1 VIYYTNSSAN
11 ALNGFELV
19 YSCEDAAFV
28 TAGFTPF
35 NRCFGT
41 CFGSKKHM
49 DMEIPIEKE
58 IVAISIC
65 IGNFAL
71 RMMKFKLN
79 DGTILSPK
87 EIDGSGCK
95 DEKFYDLT
103 GRLIGFKTKLS
114 HMPL

>member
-1 VIYYTNSSAN
+1 
-11 ALNGFELV
+11 
-19 YSCEDAAFV
+19 
-28 TAGFTPF
+28 
-35 NRCFGT
+35 
-41 CFGSKKHM
+41 M

-87 EIDGSGCK
+87 EIDGSVCK
-95 DEKFYDLT
+95 DGKFYDLT